1 MKIGIVLGGGF
12 ARGSAQMG
20 FLKGMIKHLDRKDI
34 SLISCS
40 SIGGIN
46 GLCLSMNQIDEAE
59 KIYKTLNFKDL
70 HNLRFNLKNKLVDR
84 VIKDI
89 TLSGNEIEIPMYV
102 TGTCLNTLST
112 HYFYLDKNKS
122 IDEVSKAINITLT
135 FPFVNGL
142 FRNEFGRFYLDGGAT
157 DNIPTYPF
165 LMHHVDLLIILHCY
179 PKYLPPAEI
188 VNSDTTVVDIDVS
201 TRCGNNVGT
210 YSFETKNLTKI
221 FDIGEKYGEEFGEKV
236 LKGDKKKKKER
247 CQEFIRD
254 EIPLRKKLKVTIT
267 AAVFFN
273 KLQQSRGFKLW
284 AI

>member
-20 FLKGMIKHLDRKDI
+20 FLKGMMKYLDRKDV

-46 GLCLSMNQIDEAE
+46 GLCFSMNQIDEAE

-84 VIKDI
+84 VINDI
-89 TLSGNEIEIPMYV
+89 TLSGHEIEIPMYV

-142 FRNEFGRFYLDGGAT
+142 FRNEFGRLYLDGGAT

-165 LMHHVDLLIILHCY
+165 LIHHVDLLIILHCY

-188 VNSDTTVVDIDVS
+188 VNSDTAVVDIDVS
-201 TRCGNNVGT
+201 TRCGNDVGT

-236 LKGDKKKKKER
+236 LKGDKKHLKER
-247 CQEFIRD
+247 CQEFIRN

-273 KLQQSRGFKLW
+273 KLQQSRGFKL
-284 AI
+284 